1 MIITV
6 WAVLV
11 TLLELLGIFSKAFL
25 ALFAGKC
32 LATMLGRS
40 SLGRE
45 KVAGYHV
52 GLLQQLVIGLLMMTL
67 GTVEPFSACG
77 ESAYADASFWGRM
90 HTTR

>member
-1 MIITV
+1 VIIAV

-32 LATMLGRS
+32 LAIMLGRS

-45 KVAGYHV
+45 KVTGYHV
-52 GLLQQLVIGLLMMTL
+52 GLLQQLVIGLLVMTL

-77 ESAYADASFWGRM
+77 ESACVGASSWGRM